1 MAASSA
7 AWGWLCPKASSWRS
21 GRMHLY
27 FQNRDSRGDTQNP
40 YQNNPKSHNVKIHSI
55 RASNKK
61 SVIARSEVRLWRMA
75 ISSLQQPKP
84 HFVRSANPLPIN
96 FHALPPRGPP
106 PFVILSGVRHRRTE
120 SKDLLKIVIARSA
133 ATRQSQQCL
142 VLPAKLVLDSDQ
154 EAGIQL

>member
-1 MAASSA
+1 
-7 AWGWLCPKASSWRS
+7 
-21 GRMHLY
+21 MHLY
-27 FQNRDSRGDTQNP
+27 FQNRDSPGDTQNP
-40 YQNNPKSHNVKIHSI
+40 YQYNPKSHNVKIHSI

-61 SVIARSEVRLWRMA
+61 SVIASPPSCFRKKAGGVA

-84 HFVRSANPLPIN
+84 HFVRSYKPLPIN
-96 FHALPPRGPP
+96 SADSHARGPP

-120 SKDLLKIVIARSA
+120 PKDLLKIVIARSA

-154 EAGIQL
+154 EAGIQLYSANQSYFVAKELRNF